1 MIFQILLDDLP
12 GMQTSIIFIVSKYVP
27 CETSSKIAATHDIAS
42 SHTCGHLKQVFG
54 WSLQFCKV
62 ILVILVPWFP
72 FFWPTLKIVIFF
84 LASTI
89 VGSCQV
95 YLSDKD
101 DDVRAAAASAI
112 GKLAPRGAEDVT
124 NRQDEV
130 ISSLL
135 ELIPMRMKKTIWTLM
150 FSGKCCGYKHS
161 IFLEAC
167 RT

>member
-1 MIFQILLDDLP
+1 M
-12 GMQTSIIFIVSKYVP
+12 
-27 CETSSKIAATHDIAS
+27 
-42 SHTCGHLKQVFG
+42 
-54 WSLQFCKV
+54 
-62 ILVILVPWFP
+62 ILVILCNSSTLAS
-72 FFWPTLKIVIFF
+72 FFFDRATLKIAIFF

-135 ELIPMRMKKTIWTLM
+135 ELIPMRMKKNI
-150 FSGKCCGYKHS
+150 
-161 IFLEAC
+161 
-167 RT
+167 